1 VSPVVATEEHTNAGL
16 LHNMSHRPT
25 ACASRKGVHRTRLV
39 RIPIQAV
46 LALHRAQDAGP
57 RTLCARVG
65 VKPKKGQTA
74 EDALSAWADRHLD
87 AVDFP
92 RVAAVVPDKTPGAVE
107 LRRAPGR
114 LLAIAIAVATRSTGK
129 VFLREKSPLWSR
141 LHAEASVVLALPE
154 TLLDEDAAS
163 GATTAAPATIA
174 TTVTTEDGQ

>member
-1 VSPVVATEEHTNAGL
+1 MSPVAAAEEHTNAGL

-39 RIPIQAV
+39 RIPVQAA

-65 VKPKKGQTA
+65 VKPKKGQSA
-74 EDALSAWADRHLD
+74 EDALSAWVDGQLD

-107 LRRAPGR
+107 IRRAPAR

-129 VFLREKSPLWSR
+129 VFLRDKTPLWSR
-141 LHAEASVVLALPE
+141 LHANDSVVLALPE
-154 TLLDEDAAS
+154 KLLEDAAS
-163 GATTAAPATIA
+163 GAG
-174 TTVTTEDGQ
+174 TEDER